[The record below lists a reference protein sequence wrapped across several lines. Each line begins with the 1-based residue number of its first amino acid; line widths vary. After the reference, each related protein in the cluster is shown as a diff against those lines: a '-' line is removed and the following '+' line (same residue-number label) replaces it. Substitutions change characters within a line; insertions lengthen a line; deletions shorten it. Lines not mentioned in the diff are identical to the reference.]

1 MGHLRHPGRVMPWA
15 SPCLCWPRSLEFT
28 PSRILT
34 ARRLGARTQVTP
46 RADSRQGGHLRRPH
60 EGTSA
65 VPRVQCPAKAPSLAV
80 PALPGDHG
88 GPAHARLRRLALGA
102 QRGERSPKGRPR
114 APAPRPLFSVLVKLA
129 RGGGPGG
136 STRKGA
142 SGRGRTVSAGASDPG
157 PCGAAV
163 TPRAPSAESRSESP
177 GRLPPRAPRCAA
189 ERPRGP
195 ASGGSRTSR
204 RPRAQA
210 PRGCGPAGLLA
221 AS

>member
-129 RGGGPGG
+129 RGGPWRQHAEGGVGQRADGECRGLGPWALRG
-136 STRKGA
+136 SCH
-142 SGRGRTVSAGASDPG
+142 P
-157 PCGAAV
+157 
-163 TPRAPSAESRSESP
+163 
-177 GRLPPRAPRCAA
+177 
-189 ERPRGP
+189 
-195 ASGGSRTSR
+195 TSTL
-204 RPRAQA
+204 
-210 PRGCGPAGLLA
+210 C
-221 AS
+221 